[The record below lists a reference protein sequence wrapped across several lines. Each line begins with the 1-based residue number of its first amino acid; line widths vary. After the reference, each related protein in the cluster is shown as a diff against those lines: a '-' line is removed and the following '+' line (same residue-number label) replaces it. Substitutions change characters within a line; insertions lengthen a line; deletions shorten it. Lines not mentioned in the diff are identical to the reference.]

1 MSEFHKYFGWAV
13 PIGFGILALWAIYSL
28 IRNRQPHDRFWSL
41 LGVMQ
46 VLVAIQVVVGAI
58 LLLMGLQPPPTDAPI
73 WLHYAYGGLFPAA
86 LLMLA
91 HRLGSTRFES
101 VPWIPFGAASFL
113 ICGLTVRAL
122 MTGLGM

>member
-1 MSEFHKYFGWAV
+1 MSAFHRYIGWAV
-13 PIGFGILALWAIYSL
+13 PVGFGILALWAVYCL
-28 IRNRQPHDRFWSL
+28 IRNRQPHDRFWTL
-41 LGVMQ
+41 VGLMQGVI
-46 VLVAIQVVVGAI
+46 AIQVAVGAV
-58 LLLMGLQPPPTDAPI
+58 LFVMGLSPPTSPV

-91 HRLGSTRFES
+91 HRLGKTRFES
-101 VPWIPFGAASFL
+101 VPWIPFGVASLL

>member
-1 MSEFHKYFGWAV
+1 MSGFHTYVGWAV
-13 PIGFGILALWAIYSL
+13 PIGFGILALWVIYCL
-28 IRNRQPHDRFWSL
+28 IRNKPPHDRFWTL

-46 VLVAIQVVVGAI
+46 VFIGVQVVVGAI
-58 LLLMGLQPPPTDAPI
+58 LFVMGLRPPTSPV
-73 WLHYAYGGLFPAA
+73 WLHYAYGGLFPAG

-91 HRLGSTRFES
+91 HRLGNTRFES
-101 VPWIPFGAASFL
+101 VPWIPFGGAAFL

>member
-1 MSEFHKYFGWAV
+1 MSEFHKYFGYAI
-13 PIGFGILALWAIYSL
+13 PAGFGILFLWAIYCL
-28 IRNRQPHDRFWSL
+28 IRNKQPADRFWTL

-46 VLVAIQVVVGAI
+46 VFIGLQVVVGAI
-58 LLLMGLQPPPTDAPI
+58 LFVMGLVPPTSPV

-101 VPWIPFGAASFL
+101 VPWIPFGAVSIL

-122 MTGLGM
+122 MTGLGV

>member
-13 PIGFGILALWAIYSL
+13 PIGFGLLFLWSL
-28 IRNRQPHDRFWSL
+28 YCFIRNKQPNDRYWSL

-46 VLVAIQVVVGAI
+46 VFVGIQVIVGAI
-58 LLLMGLQPPPTDAPI
+58 LFVMGLRPPTSPV

-86 LLMLA
+86 LLMFA
-91 HRLGSTRFES
+91 HRLGNTKFES
-101 VPWIPFGAASFL
+101 VPWIPFGGASFL

>member
-1 MSEFHKYFGWAV
+1 MSEFHKYVGWAV
-13 PIGFGILALWAIYSL
+13 PIGFGLLFLWSVYCL
-28 IRNRQPHDRFWSL
+28 IRNKQPHDRYWSL

-46 VLVAIQVVVGAI
+46 VFIAIQVLVGGV
-58 LLLMGLQPPPTDAPI
+58 LFVMGLRPPTSPV

-86 LLMLA
+86 LLLLA
-91 HRLGSTRFES
+91 HRLGATRFEP

>member
-1 MSEFHKYFGWAV
+1 MSEFHKYFGYAI
-13 PIGFGILALWAIYSL
+13 PAGFGILVLWAIYSFV
-28 IRNRQPHDRFWSL
+28 RNKQPNDRFWSL

-46 VLVAIQVVVGAI
+46 VLIGLQVVVGAI
-58 LLLMGLQPPPTDAPI
+58 LFVMGRVPPTSPV

-86 LLMLA
+86 LLVLA

-101 VPWIPFGAASFL
+101 VPWIPFGAVSFL

-122 MTGLGM
+122 MTGLGA

>member
-1 MSEFHKYFGWAV
+1 V
-13 PIGFGILALWAIYSL
+13 
-28 IRNRQPHDRFWSL
+28 RNKQPNDRFWSL

-46 VLVAIQVVVGAI
+46 VLIGLQVVVGAI
-58 LLLMGLQPPPTDAPI
+58 LFVMGRVPPTSPV

-86 LLMLA
+86 LLVLA

-101 VPWIPFGAASFL
+101 VPWIPFGAVSFL

-122 MTGLGM
+122 MTGLGA

>member
-13 PIGFGILALWAIYSL
+13 PIGFGLLFLWSLYSL
-28 IRNRQPHDRFWSL
+28 IRNKQPHDRYWSL

-46 VLVAIQVVVGAI
+46 VFVGIQVIVGAI
-58 LLLMGLQPPPTDAPI
+58 LFVMGLRPPTSPV

-86 LLMLA
+86 LLMFA
-91 HRLGSTRFES
+91 HRLGNTKFET
-101 VPWIPFGAASFL
+101 VPWIPFGGASFL

>member
-1 MSEFHKYFGWAV
+1 MSAFHRYFGYAV
-13 PIGFGILALWAIYSL
+13 PAGFAVLTLWAIYCL
-28 IRNRQPHDRFWSL
+28 IRNKQPHDRFWSL

-46 VLVAIQVVVGAI
+46 VFVGIQVVVGAV
-58 LLLMGLQPPPTDAPI
+58 LFLMGLEPPTSPV

-91 HRLGSTRFES
+91 HRLGHTRFET
-101 VPWIPFGAASFL
+101 VPWIPFGAASLL
-113 ICGLTVRAL
+113 ICGLTTRAL